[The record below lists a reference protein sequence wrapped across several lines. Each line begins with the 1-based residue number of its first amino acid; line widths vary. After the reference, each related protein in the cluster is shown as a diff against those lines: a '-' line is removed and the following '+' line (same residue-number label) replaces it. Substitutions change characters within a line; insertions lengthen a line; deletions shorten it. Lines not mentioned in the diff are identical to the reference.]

1 MKRNATVKM
10 NRNSAQIKYLRKIM
24 HLAHEY

>member
-1 MKRNATVKM
+1 MKRNATVKI
-10 NRNSAQIKYLRKIM
+10 NRNSAQIIYFKKSM